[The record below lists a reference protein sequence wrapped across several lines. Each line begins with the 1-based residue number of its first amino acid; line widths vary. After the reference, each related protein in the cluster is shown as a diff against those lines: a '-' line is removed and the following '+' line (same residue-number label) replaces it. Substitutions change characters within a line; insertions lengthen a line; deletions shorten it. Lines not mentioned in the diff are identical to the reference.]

1 MASHM
6 QSQESRAECSSIAL
20 LEITAQL
27 IRDQGYA
34 GTTMRRIAEQA
45 GIKAASI
52 YYHYASKD
60 EIIDRVLDRGIVE
73 SMARVRQTMAELP
86 AGVPF
91 RERFTAAIGA
101 YLATVNQ
108 FGTYFIATRQ
118 LLNQIPPELAERHR
132 QRRVELDRFW
142 ADLLDEGY
150 REGAIAESGTN
161 GLARLFML
169 GALNWSTEWMDL
181 SRKSSDELAEVA
193 ASLFL
198 NGIETR

>member
-1 MASHM
+1 
-6 QSQESRAECSSIAL
+6 
-20 LEITAQL
+20 
-27 IRDQGYA
+27 
-34 GTTMRRIAEQA
+34 
-45 GIKAASI
+45 
-52 YYHYASKD
+52 
-60 EIIDRVLDRGIVE
+60 
-73 SMARVRQTMAELP
+73 
-86 AGVPF
+86 
-91 RERFTAAIGA
+91 
-101 YLATVNQ
+101 
-108 FGTYFIATRQ
+108 GTYFIATRQ